1 MAQGDALDARER
13 PPAFIKSVYK
23 FYRKLSKDAF
33 TSDAGILDL
42 SLGLNTAN
50 CSMVKKV
57 DKLLRSTV
65 YTACCH
71 LRDGNGLAST
81 PSESDVE
88 IYEAENIPGQPP
100 VTLGF
105 KYGSLT
111 PIRLTSNPISSP

>member
-13 PPAFIKSVYK
+13 PPAFTKSVYK

-33 TSDAGILDL
+33 SSDAGVLDL
-42 SLGLNTAN
+42 SLGSDTAN
-50 CSMVKKV
+50 FSMVKKV

-65 YTACCH
+65 YAACCH

-81 PSESDVE
+81 LSESDVE
-88 IYEAENIPGQPP
+88 VYEAKNIPGELS

-105 KYGSLT
+105 KYNTLT